1 MIYLDHHATTPAD
14 PQVVAAMIPWMTTDF
29 GNPHSH
35 THSAGRRAA
44 QACDEALEL
53 LAARTG
59 GRADSLVVTSGA
71 TESNNL
77 AILGVMLHPRQRRRH
92 IVTASTEHPSVLEPI
107 TQLGDQGFRVTV
119 LPVRQQGEPGCGI
132 VEPEVLRAAIDD
144 QTALVSIMWANNEIG
159 TLQPIRELAEIAHT
173 VGALFHTDATQA
185 LGRIPIDITAAEID
199 LLSGSAHKFYGPKG
213 VGFLHVGIGTRRVRL
228 RPLLQ
233 GGGQQRGLRGGTLN
247 SAGLIGMAE
256 AIRLCTDELPRQSQ
270 RIASLRDDLWRRLQI
285 AFPGIE
291 LNGPDLR
298 PEWRLAENLNVS
310 PLDVEGETL
319 MAAAPELAI
328 SSGAACSSVDP
339 KPSHVLTAIG
349 LSESRARR
357 SLRFG
362 LGRGTTSQ
370 EIETAVTML
379 AAARRH
385 LMRTTRPSSHAP

>member
-1 MIYLDHHATTPAD
+1 MIYLDHHATTPVD
-14 PQVVAAMIPWMTTDF
+14 PRVVEAMIPWMTSDF

-35 THSAGRRAA
+35 SHSAGRRAA
-44 QACDEALEL
+44 QACDEALES
-53 LAARTG
+53 LATRIG
-59 GRADSLVVTSGA
+59 GHADSMVITSGA
-71 TESNNL
+71 TEANNL
-77 AILGVMLHPRQRRRH
+77 AILGVLMHPRQQRRH
-92 IVTASTEHPSVLEPI
+92 IITASSEHPSVLEPI
-107 TQLGDQGFRVTV
+107 KQLGGQGFRVTI
-119 LPVRQQGEPGCGI
+119 LPVRQQGEPGCGS
-132 VEPEVLRAAIDD
+132 VDPEALRAAIDD

-159 TLQPIRELAEIAHT
+159 TLQPIRELAEITHAA
-173 VGALFHTDATQA
+173 GALFHTDATQA
-185 LGRIPIDITAAEID
+185 LGKISIDVTADEVD

-213 VGFLHVGIGTRRVRL
+213 VGFLHAGIVGRRVRL

-233 GGGQQRGLRGGTLN
+233 GGGQQRGLRSGTLN

-256 AIRLCTDELPRQSQ
+256 AMRLCTDDLPAISR

-291 LNGPDLR
+291 LNGPDLSR
-298 PEWRLAENLNVS
+298 EWRLVENLNAS
-310 PLDVEGETL
+310 PVDVEGETL

-362 LGRGTTSQ
+362 LGRGTTPQ
-370 EIETAVTML
+370 EIETAVRML
-379 AAARRH
+379 ATARRH
-385 LMRTTRPSSHAP
+385 LLGATSSSHAP